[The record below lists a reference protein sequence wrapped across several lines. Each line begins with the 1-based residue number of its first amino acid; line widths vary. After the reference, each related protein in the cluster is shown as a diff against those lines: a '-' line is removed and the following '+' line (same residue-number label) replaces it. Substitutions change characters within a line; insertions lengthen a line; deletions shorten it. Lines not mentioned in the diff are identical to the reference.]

1 VQITKD
7 FWFIYQAL
15 GAYWFYRLGTYLKN
29 WGYLSKELPLR
40 LKLKDLFVSL

>member
-1 VQITKD
+1 MQITKD

-29 WGYLSKELPLR
+29 WGYLSKELPLIPDSYEDA
-40 LKLKDLFVSL
+40 LN